1 MSFAYKKLKPSDL
14 QSTPYVAN
22 KLYDIPSSS
31 YDDLGIKLYVGEYIP
46 TENLEF
52 DPIND
57 NKDIDGNYRRLIFDS
72 IRHLYY
78 QNYVTASSPETPYPE
93 NTNQFWHSSSYDN
106 YLQNTLA
113 SGSFD
118 ATIRQ
123 MPYFTSSFFNYDES
137 GSAIYDES
145 TYFSE
150 NSAKIRVIAVPQ
162 NIFGNGIQPDTFELS
177 GSTYLIKDDGL
188 GNLWDYSDLDD
199 FYASAKYSDP
209 EAEYFDSGSKYYV
222 GNIFYSHGI
231 AVITNIDYLCFASTN
246 PVARNDYFKVL
257 NTQRVK
263 TLPILDNDFD
273 DCSGIDTSSVK
284 ILPDPDYSFPDTTIN
299 QFGELVITPNKSGS
313 VPGGYQINYAV
324 DNTLG
329 LPSNTASVFLELT
342 TLPLSSSI
350 SSVTESCFGSPTSAS
365 VTFSIDQG
373 VPPYSYSLNV
383 DGFSDYIPLTTS
395 SNDLFQPVISASI
408 LPTRSLVLSV
418 KDSQES
424 IYTQSFNTSLPA
436 ISASIFSSP
445 SNQTNPNLGKILI
458 SGSGVGTVSASLTAS
473 FSNSLEI
480 PATFENLA
488 TGSYVVYLQDG
499 NLCTTSSN
507 INVEI
512 IQPVTASYTITND
525 LCFSG
530 SDGSFIQKRNE
541 PIQGGRLPLTWSWS
555 GSTGYTTSSIDALNA
570 FSGSYTLE
578 IFDADG
584 ATSSFSFD
592 LLSPSIITY
601 TASIS
606 YSSSL
611 SSSIEIENL
620 LGGTPPYN
628 ITASTSDT
636 NYLLTSSFGGD
647 VSIELGPEDLTSGS
661 ASIFIEDSSNCNI
674 ISASILNYFVSGT
687 SPSSSFIGTS
697 SSLEYYSRAWEIS
710 QSFCENSTGS
720 NTPTTRNL
728 NFYTF
733 QDTGSEWVK
742 VLIRSGSETPIQF
755 DTSGSATGS
764 YTWNTNNTLFID
776 IETGSANAFYLKRE
790 FSGSSNISGSPAN
803 LTGSE
808 VSNSVL
814 LTGSLRMDEYASN
827 LDVSLAFGAG
837 YQSMSLH
844 LTASKINTEVEKT
857 NINFAFDKQ
866 IPLSVIRD
874 NFTGSVNILATTGS
888 DGSGSNF
895 IARNDEFTDIIFG
908 NTGSFIGPNKELFRS
923 SYAFGNII
931 NTISGSSVEYT
942 SGSIFSGSVS
952 ASYFGTE
959 NAYYFT
965 QRTDKAWLLAADID
979 SVGFLEVYS
988 YTSASFFNS
997 DPLSP
1002 RTNLDPY
1009 THKNYTIY
1017 AGSQA
1022 MQNELMYTIIIPKDE
1037 NANMPLPSGLG
1048 GGEIFAR
1055 KLENI
1060 QDVNRLYYLF
1070 TSPNISPAFAS
1081 SSYAVTVLNPGEGN
1095 RYYID
1100 SVLQPT
1106 LTLRRG
1112 IISTLD
1118 QSSGTTSGHP
1128 IRLSTT
1134 ENGTHNGG
1142 TEYTGSNNGVV
1153 YSGTAGTDG
1162 LLSITLPSDAPD
1174 TLYYY
1179 CVNHSGMGGQINV
1192 FDSSSIQADLDN
1204 RSIALGKY
1212 FIDNVIYG

>member
-1 MSFAYKKLKPSDL
+1 MSFTYKKLKPSDL

-31 YDDLGIKLYVGEYIP
+31 YDDLGVKLYVGEYIP
-46 TENLEF
+46 IDNLEF

-78 QNYVTASSPETPYPE
+78 QNYITASSLEIPYPE

-106 YLQNTLA
+106 YLQNTLS

-150 NSAKIRVIAVPQ
+150 NSAKIRVITIPPD
-162 NIFGNGIQPDTFELS
+162 IFGNGIQPDTFELS
-177 GSTYLIKDDGL
+177 GSTYLIRDDGL
-188 GNLWDYSDLDD
+188 GNLWDYSELDD
-199 FYASAKYSDP
+199 YYTSARYSDP
-209 EAEYFDSGSKYYV
+209 EAEYFDSGSKHYV
-222 GNIFYSHGI
+222 GNIFYSQGI

-246 PVARNDYFKVL
+246 PVARNDYFKIL

-263 TLPILDNDFD
+263 TLPILSNDFD

-284 ILPDPDYSFPDTTIN
+284 IIPDPNYSFPDTTIN

-313 VPGGYQINYAV
+313 IPGSYQINYAV

-329 LPSNTASVFLELT
+329 LPSNTSSVFLELS

-350 SSVTESCFGSPTSAS
+350 SSVTESCFGSITSAS
-365 VTFSIDQG
+365 LTFSIDQG
-373 VPPYSYSLNV
+373 IPPYSYSLNV
-383 DGFSDYIPLTTS
+383 DGFSDYVSLTTS

-408 LPTRSLVLSV
+408 LPTRSLILSV
-418 KDSQES
+418 KDAQES
-424 IYTQSFNTSLPA
+424 IYTQSINTSLPSIDRNVYA
-436 ISASIFSSP
+436 SAVSSNNTNDGKIIVSASGAPGVISASLSS
-445 SNQTNPNLGKILI
+445 
-458 SGSGVGTVSASLTAS
+458 S
-473 FSNSLEI
+473 FSQSIETPL
-480 PATFENLA
+480 TFSALTEGTYSVFFKDSN
-488 TGSYVVYLQDG
+488 G
-499 NLCTTSSN
+499 CTDTSS
-507 INVEI
+507 IVVGK
-512 IQPVTASYTITND
+512 IQPVTASYTITNA

-530 SDGSFIQKRNE
+530 SEGSFIQKRDQ

-555 GSTGYTTSSIDALNA
+555 GSTGYTTNSMDAINA

-620 LGGTPPYN
+620 VGGTPPYN

-647 VSIELGPEDLTSGS
+647 VSIELGPEGLTSGS
-661 ASIFIEDSSNCNI
+661 ASIFIKDTSDCNI
-674 ISASILNYFVSGT
+674 VSASILNYFVSGT
-687 SPSSSFIGTS
+687 SPSSSITGTS

-728 NFYTF
+728 NFYQT
-733 QDTGSEWVK
+733 TGSKWVK
-742 VLIRSGSETPIQF
+742 VLVRSGSETPVQF
-755 DTSGSATGS
+755 ATSGSATGS
-764 YTWNTNNTLFID
+764 YTWNTNDTLYID
-776 IETGSANAFYLKRE
+776 VSTGSSNAFSLRRE
-790 FSGSSNISGSPAN
+790 FSGSSDISGSPAII
-803 LTGSE
+803 TGNE
-808 VSNSVL
+808 VSNSVII
-814 LTGSLRMDEYASN
+814 TGSLRMDDYASN
-827 LDVSLAFGAG
+827 LDTSLAFGLG
-837 YQSMSLH
+837 YKTPTLH
-844 LTASKINTEVEKT
+844 LTASKVNAAVENT
-857 NINFAFDKQ
+857 NINFKFDDQ
-866 IPLSVIRD
+866 FQLSKIRD
-874 NFTGSVNILATTGS
+874 NFTGSAAILATTGS

-895 IARNDEFTDIIFG
+895 IARNNEFTDIIYG
-908 NTGSFIGPNKELFRS
+908 NTGSFIGPNSDLFRANYS
-923 SYAFGNII
+923 FGNII
-931 NTISGSSVEYT
+931 NTISGSNVEYT
-942 SGSIFSGSVS
+942 NGKIFSGSIS

-965 QRTDKAWLLAADID
+965 QRTDKVWLLAADID
-979 SVGFLEVYS
+979 NIGFLEAYS
-988 YTSASFFNS
+988 YTSASFFDS

-1009 THKNYTIY
+1009 TYKDYTIY
-1017 AGSQA
+1017 AGSQQ
-1022 MQNELMYTIIIPKDE
+1022 MVNDLMYTMIIPEDE

-1048 GGEIFAR
+1048 GGEIFSR

-1060 QDVNRLYYLF
+1060 QDVNRIYYLF

-1081 SSYAVTVLNPGEGN
+1081 GSYAVTVINPGVGN

-1112 IISTLD
+1112 IISTLG

-1134 ENGTHNGG
+1134 EDGTHNGG

-1162 LLSITLPSDAPD
+1162 LLTMTLPSDAPD

>member
-31 YDDLGIKLYVGEYIP
+31 YDDLGVKLYVGEYIP
-46 TENLEF
+46 IDNLEF

-72 IRHLYY
+72 VRHLYY
-78 QNYVTASSPETPYPE
+78 QNYVTASSLEIPYPE

-150 NSAKIRVIAVPQ
+150 NSAKIRVISIPQ
-162 NIFGNGIQPDTFELS
+162 DIFGNGIQPDTFELS

-199 FYASAKYSDP
+199 FYASSKYSDP

-246 PVARNDYFKVL
+246 PVARNDYFKIL
-257 NTQRVK
+257 NTQRTK

-273 DCSGIDTSSVK
+273 DCSGVDTSSVK
-284 ILPDPDYSFPDTTIN
+284 ILPDPDYSFPDTSIN
-299 QFGELVITPNKSGS
+299 QFGELVVTPNKLGS
-313 VPGGYQINYAV
+313 TPGNYQINYSV

-329 LPSNTASVFLELT
+329 LPSNTASIFLELT
-342 TLPLSSSI
+342 ALPLSSSVV
-350 SSVTESCFGSPTSAS
+350 SVTQSCFESTTSSS

-383 DGFSDYIPLTTS
+383 EGFSDYIPLTTS
-395 SNDLFQPVISASI
+395 SNDLYQPVISASI

-418 KDSQES
+418 KDAQES
-424 IYTQSFNTSLPA
+424 VYTQSFNTSLPA
-436 ISASIFSSP
+436 IPASIFASP
-445 SNQTNPNLGKILI
+445 TAQNNISVGKIII
-458 SGSGVGTVSASLTAS
+458 SGSGVGTISASLTSS
-473 FSNSLEI
+473 FSNSLEL
-480 PATFENLA
+480 PNTFTSLTEG
-488 TGSYVVYLQDG
+488 TYSVYLQDG
-499 NLCTTSSN
+499 NLCTTSSQ
-507 INVEI
+507 IVVGT
-512 IQPVTASYTITND
+512 IQPVTSSYTITND

-555 GSTGYTTSSIDALNA
+555 GSTGYTTNSIDAYNV

-584 ATSSFSFD
+584 ATSSFSYD

-611 SSSIEIENL
+611 SSSISIQNL
-620 LGGTPPYN
+620 FGGTPPYN
-628 ITASTSDT
+628 ITASVADT
-636 NYLLTSSFGGD
+636 DYLLTSSNGGNL
-647 VSIELGPEDLTSGS
+647 SIKLNAEGLTSGS
-661 ASIFIEDSSNCNI
+661 ASIFIEDTSDCNL
-674 ISASILNYFVSGT
+674 ISASVLNYFVSGT
-687 SPSSSFIGTS
+687 SPSSSFVGTT
-697 SSLEYYSRAWEIS
+697 SSLEYYSRNWEIS
-710 QSFCENSTGS
+710 QSFCENSTS
-720 NTPTTRNL
+720 SSTPTTRKL
-728 NFYTF
+728 NFYTYE
-733 QDTGSEWVK
+733 DTGSEWVK
-742 VLIRSGSETPIQF
+742 VLIYSGSETAIQI

-764 YTWNTNNTLFID
+764 YIWNTNDTLYID
-776 IETGSANAFYLKRE
+776 VETGSSDSFYLRRE
-790 FSGSSNISGSPAN
+790 FSGSSDISGSPAN
-803 LTGSE
+803 LIGNE

-814 LTGSLRMDEYASN
+814 LTGSLRMDDYNSN
-827 LDVSLAFGAG
+827 LDVSLAFGIG

-844 LTASKINTEVEKT
+844 LTASKVNASVENT
-857 NINFAFDKQ
+857 NINFKFDKQ
-866 IPLSVIRD
+866 IPLAKIRD
-874 NFTGSVNILATTGS
+874 NFTGSASNLATTGS

-895 IARNDEFTDIIFG
+895 IARSNEFTDIIYG
-908 NTGSFIGPNKELFRS
+908 NTGSFIGPNTDLFRAN
-923 SYAFGNII
+923 YAFGNII
-931 NTISGSSVEYT
+931 NTISGSNVEYT
-942 SGSIFSGSVS
+942 DGSIWSGSVS
-952 ASYFGTE
+952 ASYFGDE

-965 QRTDKAWLLAADID
+965 QRTDKVWLLTADID
-979 SVGFLEVYS
+979 SIGFLEAYS
-988 YTSASFFNS
+988 YTSASFFDS

-1009 THKNYTIY
+1009 THKDYTIY
-1017 AGSQA
+1017 AGSQQ
-1022 MQNELMYTIIIPKDE
+1022 MVNELMYTMIIHEDE
-1037 NANMPLPSGLG
+1037 NTTMPLPAGLG
-1048 GGEIFAR
+1048 GGEIFSR

-1060 QDVNRLYYLF
+1060 QDVNRVYYLF

-1081 SSYAVTVLNPGEGN
+1081 GSYAVTVSNPGAGN

-1142 TEYTGSNNGVV
+1142 TEYTGSNNGVF

-1162 LLSITLPSDAPD
+1162 LLSMTLPLDAPD

-1179 CVNHSGMGGQINV
+1179 CVNHSDMGGQINV
-1192 FDSSSIQADLDN
+1192 YDSSSIQADLDN